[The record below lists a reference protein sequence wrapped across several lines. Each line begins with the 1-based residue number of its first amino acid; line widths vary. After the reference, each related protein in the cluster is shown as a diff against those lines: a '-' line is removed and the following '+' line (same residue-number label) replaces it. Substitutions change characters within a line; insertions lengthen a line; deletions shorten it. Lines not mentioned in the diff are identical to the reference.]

1 MKTQTGSFK
10 TPCFLPGPGAG
21 ARLGLRQRGEG
32 MELQAQVCLS
42 VCKPSSTSVA
52 QNSSKVPSALR
63 EDLALSLSSWRC
75 WSPSADTIR
84 NRQAAGR
91 ESAPLTPPAPAQL
104 QELGTPPQQHQSIP
118 QSGVMGVRAVPQG
131 GFRPGTGKER
141 RLGETHEH
149 CCRPPQMKRR
159 DTFSSCHREQRADR
173 CTPSPVRYVRCV

>member
-1 MKTQTGSFK
+1 M
-10 TPCFLPGPGAG
+10 
-21 ARLGLRQRGEG
+21 RGWSCRPRC
-32 MELQAQVCLS
+32 VCL
-42 VCKPSSTSVA
+42 CANHPA
-52 QNSSKVPSALR
+52 HLWLR
-63 EDLALSLSSWRC
+63 TAAKCPVHGVRISP
-75 WSPSADTIR
+75 SPSAPGGAGLHQQTPYATG
-84 NRQAAGR
+84 RQQGTGR

-118 QSGVMGVRAVPQG
+118 QTGVMGARAVPQG